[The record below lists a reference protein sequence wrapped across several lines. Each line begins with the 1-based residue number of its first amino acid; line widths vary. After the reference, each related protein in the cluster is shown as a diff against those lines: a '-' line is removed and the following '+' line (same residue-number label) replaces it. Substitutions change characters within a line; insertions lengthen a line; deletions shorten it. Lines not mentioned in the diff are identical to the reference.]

1 MKVISNEFVDFD
13 DPKEFNDPQVFDD
26 PKGISIGSMDFD
38 NPKVYSDTLFPI
50 ESVRDEIF
58 DFFSTKGT
66 MRWRLVQATALPS

>member
-1 MKVISNEFVDFD
+1 MVFY
-13 DPKEFNDPQVFDD
+13 PKEFGDSQVFDD
-26 PKGISIGSMDFD
+26 PKGISIEAWILTIQKSSVIPPSSM
-38 NPKVYSDTLFPI
+38 VLFPI

>member
-1 MKVISNEFVDFD
+1 MVVWSLIIDNNFVIPKSLMIQ
-13 DPKEFNDPQVFDD
+13 KEFQLEVWILIIQKYTVIP
-26 PKGISIGSMDFD
+26 PSSM
-38 NPKVYSDTLFPI
+38 VLFPI